1 MISGAGNNSGEMHH
15 ACRGVCISAMGH
27 KGLML
32 LKNSIPGWK
41 TTVTGYAP
49 KLVSTIFSGLRQ
61 SIVSEKWLFASSTEF
76 FNRIDS
82 L

>member
-1 MISGAGNNSGEMHH
+1 MSLSYPEAAFQNGS
-15 ACRGVCISAMGH
+15 
-27 KGLML
+27 ML

-76 FNRIDS
+76 FNRIVPFRNAGLPAGS
-82 L
+82 CVF